1 MTLSNLELGKRN
13 PQPSTLSKLDSGLG
27 WPPGTFSRLASTAG
41 TPEELDAMLD
51 RIVDNPWSE
60 PQPVTLSTRGDQ
72 AATLENYA
80 DAYIETLNEAIRQLP
95 DPSTA
100 RSQPSTLAALARCAK
115 AQVLLADSWRFAS
128 VTDQAAATRLLARMR
143 ELEKT
148 RRDLLA
154 RIPST
159 MPARIDAAFRA
170 AEFPEALIAAMTG
183 ATLEQLWQVR
193 AEGVIPDGLNARI
206 AAFLKCLPS

>member
-1 MTLSNLELGKRN
+1 MTLSNLERGKRN
-13 PQPSTLSKLDSGLG
+13 PQPSTLSRLDSGLG
-27 WPPGTFSRLASTAG
+27 WPPGTFSRLASTTG
-41 TPEELDAMLD
+41 TPEELDVMLD
-51 RIVDNPWSE
+51 RIVDNLWSE
-60 PQPVTLSTRGDQ
+60 PQPVTLSARGDQ

-95 DPSTA
+95 PATA
-100 RSQPSTLAALARCAK
+100 RSQPGTLAALTQCAK

-128 VTDQAAATRLLARMR
+128 VTDQAAAKRLLARMR

-154 RIPST
+154 RIPSSL
-159 MPARIDAAFRA
+159 PARIDAAFCA
-170 AEFPEALIAAMTG
+170 AEFPDALIAAMTG

-193 AEGVIPDGLNARI
+193 TEGVIPDGLNTRI
-206 AAFLKCLPS
+206 TAFLQSLSS